1 MLHIDIETRSD
12 VDLTKLGV
20 HRYTESPG
28 FSVLLIAF
36 AYDDGPVEI
45 VDLAQGEELPKSL
58 LRDLID
64 PRVPKAAF
72 NASFE
77 RVCLDRHLGLKTGP
91 WHCSMVQANALGLR
105 GSLDTIGFA
114 LNLSPD
120 EQKLKTGK
128 NLIRLFSLH
137 RQPSSKNGYRTIYE
151 PEDRPFEWAMF
162 KDYCCRDVEAERAI
176 FHKLSDFPLPPK
188 EQELYALDQK
198 INDRGV
204 CIDLDL
210 ASSATKINDELY
222 QHYEEDFYALTGI
235 DTPSRL
241 ALFKDWIK
249 KVTGTEVK
257 SITKGN
263 LPILREQFE
272 DYPNVVQALDIR
284 ELLSRTS
291 VKKYEAMETLAGED
305 CRARGLFRFYGAS
318 TGRWCLTGDHEVLTP
333 GGWVRLDEWKGGQIA
348 VWNTQEQI
356 SFQTAKALAFDYS
369 GDMVHFQSQR
379 INQIATPDHTM
390 PVWGKSG
397 WENKTIAQMLAAK
410 SRWKLAFTGKKNP
423 SESLNNDELRV
434 LIMTQADGCYT
445 ESSLR
450 FRFKKLRKVERCKT
464 LLRRVGVRFT
474 QQENSDDSKVIV
486 IRKKDLPLWLR
497 MFENKTF
504 GWWLL
509 NESADVIFDE
519 LEYWDAYRCG
529 PNSIQYS
536 TVNRQNAEIIQAC
549 AVLSGRTATLLSKAR
564 SKDNWKTAYIVNIW
578 NTPGAYHDFRQQPTT
593 VKYTGK
599 VYCAETSTGYFMT
612 RRNGTVWVTGN
623 SGRGI
628 QPQNLPQNHL
638 SDLDTARAL
647 IRQQDLESVEML
659 YDDPADVLSQLIRT
673 AIVPSKGKKFL
684 VADFSAIEAR
694 VIAWLAGET
703 WRLDVFNSHGKIYEA
718 SASHMFGV
726 PIEQITKGSDLRQ
739 KGKIAELA
747 LGYGGGVGALR
758 QMGALDM
765 GLDNQELQPLVNSW
779 RLSNPKI
786 VQLWFDVET
795 MVTNCLTSG
804 HPQKLNDYISCRYDK
819 SILFIRLPN
828 GRELAYPKAQLRPH
842 QKFEGRT
849 EITYQELVR
858 GDWSVKGTYGG
869 RLVENIVQA
878 TARDC
883 LAEKMLALNSKGY
896 DIVLHVHDEVV
907 IEVDPDGAE
916 QQLQYVLKAMSE
928 PLAWAPELPLNAD
941 GFICDYYQKD

>member
-36 AYDDGPVEI
+36 AYDDGSVKI
-45 VDLAQGEELPKSL
+45 IDLAQGEELPESL

-64 PRVPKAAF
+64 PRVPKVAF
-72 NASFE
+72 NAQFE

-91 WHCSMVQANALGLR
+91 WLCSMVRANALGLR
-105 GSLDTIGFA
+105 GSLESIGLA

-120 EQKLKTGK
+120 EQKIKTGK

-137 RQPSSKNGYRTIYE
+137 RQPSSKNGYKTIYE
-151 PEDRPFEWAMF
+151 PKDRPFEWEMF

-188 EQELYALDQK
+188 EQKFYALDQK

-210 ASSATKINDELY
+210 AISATKINDELY
-222 QHYEEDFYALTGI
+222 QHYEEDFYDLTGI

-241 ALFKDWIK
+241 SLFKDWIK
-249 KVTGTEVK
+249 KVTGEEVM
-257 SITKGN
+257 SITKSN
-263 LPILREQFE
+263 LPILREQFK

-291 VKKYEAMETLAGED
+291 VKKYEAMETLAGKD

-318 TGRWCLTGDHEVLTP
+318 TGRW
-333 GGWVRLDEWKGGQIA
+333 
-348 VWNTQEQI
+348 
-356 SFQTAKALAFDYS
+356 S
-369 GDMVHFQSQR
+369 G
-379 INQIATPDHTM
+379 
-390 PVWGKSG
+390 K
-397 WENKTIAQMLAAK
+397 
-410 SRWKLAFTGKKNP
+410 
-423 SESLNNDELRV
+423 
-434 LIMTQADGCYT
+434 
-445 ESSLR
+445 
-450 FRFKKLRKVERCKT
+450 
-464 LLRRVGVRFT
+464 
-474 QQENSDDSKVIV
+474 
-486 IRKKDLPLWLR
+486 
-497 MFENKTF
+497 
-504 GWWLL
+504 
-509 NESADVIFDE
+509 
-519 LEYWDAYRCG
+519 
-529 PNSIQYS
+529 
-536 TVNRQNAEIIQAC
+536 
-549 AVLSGRTATLLSKAR
+549 
-564 SKDNWKTAYIVNIW
+564 
-578 NTPGAYHDFRQQPTT
+578 
-593 VKYTGK
+593 
-599 VYCAETSTGYFMT
+599 
-612 RRNGTVWVTGN
+612 
-623 SGRGI
+623 GI

-673 AIVPSKGKKFL
+673 AIIPSKGKKFL
-684 VADFSAIEAR
+684 IADFSAIEAR

-786 VQLWFDVET
+786 VQLWYDAKT
-795 MVTNCLTSG
+795 MAMNCLSSG
-804 HPQKLNDYISCRYDK
+804 RPQKLNDYISCRYDK

-828 GRELAYPKAQLRPH
+828 GREIAYPKAQLRPH

-883 LAEKMLALNSKGY
+883 LAEKMLALDSKGY
-896 DIVLHVHDEVV
+896 DIVMHVHDEVV

-916 QQLQYVLKAMSE
+916 QQLQYVLGAMSE
-928 PLAWAPELPLNAD
+928 PLAWAPGLPLNAD

>member
-12 VDLTKLGV
+12 VDLKKLGV

-45 VDLAQGEELPKSL
+45 VDLAQGEELPESL
-58 LRDLID
+58 LHDLID

-72 NASFE
+72 NAQFE

-137 RQPSSKNGYRTIYE
+137 RLPSSKNGYRTIYE

-188 EQELYALDQK
+188 EQELYVLDQK

-204 CIDLDL
+204 CIDLDM

-241 ALFKDWIK
+241 SLFKDWIK

-318 TGRWCLTGDHEVLTP
+318 TGRW
-333 GGWVRLDEWKGGQIA
+333 
-348 VWNTQEQI
+348 
-356 SFQTAKALAFDYS
+356 S
-369 GDMVHFQSQR
+369 G
-379 INQIATPDHTM
+379 
-390 PVWGKSG
+390 K
-397 WENKTIAQMLAAK
+397 
-410 SRWKLAFTGKKNP
+410 
-423 SESLNNDELRV
+423 
-434 LIMTQADGCYT
+434 
-445 ESSLR
+445 
-450 FRFKKLRKVERCKT
+450 
-464 LLRRVGVRFT
+464 
-474 QQENSDDSKVIV
+474 
-486 IRKKDLPLWLR
+486 
-497 MFENKTF
+497 
-504 GWWLL
+504 
-509 NESADVIFDE
+509 
-519 LEYWDAYRCG
+519 
-529 PNSIQYS
+529 
-536 TVNRQNAEIIQAC
+536 
-549 AVLSGRTATLLSKAR
+549 
-564 SKDNWKTAYIVNIW
+564 
-578 NTPGAYHDFRQQPTT
+578 
-593 VKYTGK
+593 
-599 VYCAETSTGYFMT
+599 
-612 RRNGTVWVTGN
+612 
-623 SGRGI
+623 GI

-673 AIVPSKGKKFL
+673 AIIPSEGKKFL

-694 VIAWLAGET
+694 VIAWLAGEN

-718 SASHMFGV
+718 SASHMFQV

-786 VQLWFDVET
+786 VQLWYDVET
-795 MVTNCLTSG
+795 MVMNCLTSG
-804 HPQKLNDYISCRYDK
+804 RPQKLNDYISCRYDK

-849 EITYQELVR
+849 EITYQELIR

-883 LAEKMLALNSKGY
+883 LAEKMLALDSKGY
-896 DIVLHVHDEVV
+896 DIVMHVHDEVV

-916 QQLQYVLKAMSE
+916 QQLQYVLGVMSD
-928 PLAWAPELPLNAD
+928 PLAWAPGLPLNAD